1 MAFYCLRAT
10 FSLSAAGVVQHV
22 KWKQSSAVCLFGGKD
37 KSNGSDENLG
47 AETFLAAVSEMF
59 SQFNIT
65 MESNRES
72 YGEEIC
78 RRYVAGAETLGFI
91 FLIINGEEL
100 IKLAR
105 DYFRFLM
112 GKPKTVR
119 LTRALDG
126 WNELVEMMSKQRVC
140 DEYWLVKAIIN
151 TPTWYDSQVLKA
163 YLWSTQRLMNSSN
176 RSLYEQFVVRD
187 ILFESR
193 A

>member
-1 MAFYCLRAT
+1 M
-10 FSLSAAGVVQHV
+10 
-22 KWKQSSAVCLFGGKD
+22 
-37 KSNGSDENLG
+37 
-47 AETFLAAVSEMF
+47 
-59 SQFNIT
+59 
-65 MESNRES
+65 
-72 YGEEIC
+72 
-78 RRYVAGAETLGFI
+78 
-91 FLIINGEEL
+91 

-163 YLWSTQRLMNSSN
+163 YLWSTQRLMSS
-176 RSLYEQFVVRD
+176 SIKSFLYEE
-187 ILFESR
+187 LR

>member
-1 MAFYCLRAT
+1 MFL
-10 FSLSAAGVVQHV
+10 FSLQY
-22 KWKQSSAVCLFGGKD
+22 
-37 KSNGSDENLG
+37 
-47 AETFLAAVSEMF
+47 T
-59 SQFNIT
+59 
-65 MESNRES
+65 
-72 YGEEIC
+72 Y
-78 RRYVAGAETLGFI
+78 
-91 FLIINGEEL
+91 IINGEEL

-151 TPTWYDSQVLKA
+151 TPIWYDSQVLKA
-163 YLWSTQRLMNSSN
+163 YLWSTQRLMSS
-176 RSLYEQFVVRD
+176 SIKSFLYEE
-187 ILFESR
+187 LR

>member
-1 MAFYCLRAT
+1 
-10 FSLSAAGVVQHV
+10 
-22 KWKQSSAVCLFGGKD
+22 
-37 KSNGSDENLG
+37 
-47 AETFLAAVSEMF
+47 
-59 SQFNIT
+59 

-91 FLIINGEEL
+91 FLYTYIINGEEL

-140 DEYWLVKAIIN
+140 DEYWLGKAIIN
-151 TPTWYDSQVLKA
+151 TPIWYDSQVLKA
-163 YLWSTQRLMNSSN
+163 YLWSTQRLMSS
-176 RSLYEQFVVRD
+176 SIKSFLYEELESLKRCFVITVDLR
-187 ILFESR
+187 ILGSVS
-193 A
+193 ALKSSS